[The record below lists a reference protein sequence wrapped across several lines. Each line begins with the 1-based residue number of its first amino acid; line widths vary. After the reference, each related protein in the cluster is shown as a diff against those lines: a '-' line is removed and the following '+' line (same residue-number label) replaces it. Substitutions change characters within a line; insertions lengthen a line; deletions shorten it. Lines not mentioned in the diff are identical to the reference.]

1 MHSERVPRFRSKP
14 DVAASAIGWSE
25 PASGRRVASAE
36 VQRLFPAHLFDN
48 HRGIWLGIQ
57 IRLRSMHKNK
67 GNANSRFG
75 RLKAVGAGLIL
86 VTVGLGNLARG
97 VQNCPKWPQL
107 HCRGVPAV
115 PGEGRWVGF

>member
-1 MHSERVPRFRSKP
+1 MEH
-14 DVAASAIGWSE
+14 
-25 PASGRRVASAE
+25 
-36 VQRLFPAHLFDN
+36 QFDN

-86 VTVGLGNLARG
+86 VTVGVLRMLGG
-97 VQNCPKWPQL
+97 VQVVTHWTGQPMFSWGLVAAGIVCIVSALIPLSLIARAAQL
-107 HCRGVPAV
+107 PNEKGHLDKHSR
-115 PGEGRWVGF
+115 